1 MQRLFRDNA
10 RADFL
15 TYAQLIVS
23 GLGFLGATL
32 GTGLLLLI
40 SLAGLLRSTVDL
52 PDATSIFKLLWVGV
66 LSIGITFFS
75 TLYCLERLEVV
86 KFSLPRFPDLRWM
99 GFLLLLWPFVLGLG
113 YLASGLEWLAWLVFP
128 PLQVLAVVM
137 PIGWLISLALTL
149 LTRRNPQ
156 RIWGIANFSLLITAP
171 LVILAEI
178 VLFIVLVGFV
188 IVYAIG
194 QPDLV
199 TSLQNLGQQAA
210 KSQLDPEMILPLL
223 RSYLQKPAVL
233 FSTFAIL
240 SGLVPLIE
248 ELFKPLAL
256 WALAGRRI
264 TPVEGFVGGAIS
276 GGVFAAFE
284 SLLSLSSLEQGSWV
298 VLVVGRAGTGLLH
311 ITTTAMLGWAMASA
325 WQNGGYLK
333 LGLTYLLSSIAHGLW
348 NAFSVFSGLGAILD
362 SETGSF
368 QFITA
373 FARATPF
380 LLVGLAA
387 VLFGLLLGMR
397 QRLRREL
404 SAASIPIDPMQLT

>member
-1 MQRLFRDNA
+1 MQPSFRSST

-23 GLGFLGATL
+23 GLGFLGAIL
-32 GTGLLLLI
+32 GTGLLFLI

-75 TLYCLERLEVV
+75 TLYCLERLGVV
-86 KFSLPRFPDLRWM
+86 KFPLPRLPDLRWT
-99 GFLLLLWPFVLGLG
+99 GFLLLLWPFILGLG
-113 YLASGLEWLAWLVFP
+113 YLASGLDRLAWLVFP

-137 PIGWLISLALTL
+137 PIAWLASLALTL
-149 LTRRNPQ
+149 LSRRKPQ
-156 RIWGIANFSLLITAP
+156 RILGIANFSLLITAP
-171 LVILAEI
+171 LVILVEI
-178 VLFIVLVGFV
+178 ILFIVLVGFV

-194 QPDLV
+194 QPDLFI
-199 TSLQNLGQQAA
+199 SLQNIGRQAA
-210 KSQLDPEMILPLL
+210 MSQPDPEMILPLL
-223 RSYLQKPAVL
+223 RSYLQEPAVL
-233 FSTFAIL
+233 FSIFAIL

-248 ELFKPLAL
+248 ELLKPLAL
-256 WALAGRRI
+256 WALAFRRL
-264 TPVEGFVGGAIS
+264 TPAEGFVGGAIS

-284 SLLSLSSLEQGSWV
+284 SLFSLASLGQEEWV
-298 VLVVGRAGTGLLH
+298 ILVIGRAGTGLLH

-333 LGLTYLLSSIAHGLW
+333 LGLTYLLSSTAHGLW
-348 NAFSVFSGLGAILD
+348 NAFSVFSGLGAILG

-373 FARATPF
+373 FARAAPF

-404 SAASIPIDPMQLT
+404 SAASIPIDPLHLT